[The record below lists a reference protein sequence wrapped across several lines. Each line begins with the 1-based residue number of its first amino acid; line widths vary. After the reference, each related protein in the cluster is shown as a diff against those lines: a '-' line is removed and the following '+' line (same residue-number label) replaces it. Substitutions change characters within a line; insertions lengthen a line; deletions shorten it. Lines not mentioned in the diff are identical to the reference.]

1 VKLRR
6 KGQGMA
12 KKETKPEDCQLCAC
26 VGCSEGNCCEHE
38 GRRDVWEQ
46 LSSATGHSYFIQDI
60 FKRKMSDLSDASL
73 ALSVGLNN
81 KTLEWEERA
90 AIFSTGVMAI
100 QKLIDISDYEYG
112 QVYNDPKC
120 VACQCAL
127 CRKRGEDLMRRN
139 HGNWG
144 ERPYTNT
151 CCGHKEMDVHG
162 DGLPF

>member
-1 VKLRR
+1 
-6 KGQGMA
+6 MA

-81 KTLEWEERA
+81 QNLEWEERS

-100 QKLIDISDYEYG
+100 QKIIDSSDYEYG

-120 VACQCAL
+120 VACQCTL
-127 CRKRGEDLMRRN
+127 CRKRTEDVIRRMK
-139 HGNWG
+139 GNWG
-144 ERPYTNT
+144 MPVTNT